1 MELAQS
7 SHITPVP
14 ATCRIAGP
22 MTADS
27 VVRKKSNLVWID
39 LEMTGLSPQNDR
51 IIEIASIVTDIHL
64 DVVAEG
70 PQLVIHQSDERLNG
84 MDDWNRKTHGESG
97 LIDLVRE
104 STIDEQEAERQTLVF
119 LRRYAT
125 KNRSPLCGNAICQ
138 DRRFLDRYMPLV
150 SAYLHYRHL
159 DVSTIKELARRWRPE
174 LVQTQTK
181 RNRHRAMDDIKESI
195 EELRRYR
202 DQFFLTNPI
211 EFD

>member
-1 MELAQS
+1 
-7 SHITPVP
+7 
-14 ATCRIAGP
+14 

-64 DVVAEG
+64 NIVAEG
-70 PQLVIHQSDERLNG
+70 PELVIHQSDERLNA
-84 MDDWNRKTHGESG
+84 MDEWNTKTHGESG
-97 LIDLVRE
+97 LIDLVRA
-104 STIDEQEAERQTLVF
+104 STIDEQEAERQTLSF

-138 DRRFLDRYMPLV
+138 DRRFLDRYMPQV

-159 DVSTIKELARRWRPE
+159 DVSTIKELAKRWRPE
-174 LVQTQTK
+174 LLLTQTK
-181 RNRHRAMDDIKESI
+181 RNRHRAKDDIMESI

-211 EFD
+211 EIC